1 MSVLEPALYALG
13 AVLYAAHFIRRQ
25 PALGRAATGALGAGV
40 VVHTFLLGMATVRE
54 SALPLVGAATRLII
68 EHGTRHTPPSGH
80 SGVQLARTVAAGDSA
95 LSFYER

>member
-1 MSVLEPALYALG
+1 MFDVIVLDPPYAEHAAAEALD
-13 AVLYAAHFIRRQ
+13 
-25 PALGRAATGALGAGV
+25 
-40 VVHTFLLGMATVRE
+40 

-80 SGVQLARTVAAGDSA
+80 AGVQLARTVKAGDSA